1 MENKI
6 QFDWRVPIKEQK
18 EEEIMKTHNY
28 PLRIQDEV
36 WNDLKRIQELDKRS
50 ANSLINEGVRMVIAD
65 KLQKISQQQKQRNS
79 LEGMTA

>member
-1 MENKI
+1 
-6 QFDWRVPIKEQK
+6 
-18 EEEIMKTHNY
+18 MKTHNY

-36 WNDLKRIQELDKRS
+36 WNDLKRIQQLDKQS

>member
-1 MENKI
+1 
-6 QFDWRVPIKEQK
+6 
-18 EEEIMKTHNY
+18 MKTHNY

-65 KLQKISQQQKQRNS
+65 KLQKISQQRKYRNT

>member
-1 MENKI
+1 M
-6 QFDWRVPIKEQK
+6 R
-18 EEEIMKTHNY
+18 THNY

-65 KLQKISQQQKQRNS
+65 KLQKISQQRKYRNS
-79 LEGMTA
+79 LEGITA

>member
-1 MENKI
+1 
-6 QFDWRVPIKEQK
+6 
-18 EEEIMKTHNY
+18 MKTHNY

-36 WNDLKRIQELDKRS
+36 WNDLKRIQVLDKRS

-65 KLQKISQQQKQRNS
+65 KLQKISQQRKYRNS

>member
-1 MENKI
+1 
-6 QFDWRVPIKEQK
+6 
-18 EEEIMKTHNY
+18 MKTHNY

-65 KLQKISQQQKQRNS
+65 KLQKISKQQKQRNS